1 MLVWRLGFLVF
12 IQVVQVRSLG
22 GESRSHFTPPLAAAS
37 PGSARSTMC
46 RHALPQGMI
55 CSRDFPFPAELK
67 AFFSC
72 SSLPLLQDPL
82 VSQAALSLLGSWIV
96 RVWLLSGN
104 SCLVCIEQ
112 LSPSIALFPGLSQEI
127 TLTVHGGLSL
137 KGSTATLILLLS
149 SCPQSH
155 QPNKNS
161 RNLHYGNRSQRWGGG
176 SWQQLSQSCHLT
188 PPESHCPQEGVP
200 CYIYS
205 N

>member
-127 TLTVHGGLSL
+127 TLTVHGGLSKAQQPHL
-137 KGSTATLILLLS
+137 SFCSVPVHKVINQTRTAGIFTMETGLRGGVEA
-149 SCPQSH
+149 PG
-155 QPNKNS
+155 NS
-161 RNLHYGNRSQRWGGG
+161 
-176 SWQQLSQSCHLT
+176 
-188 PPESHCPQEGVP
+188 
-200 CYIYS
+200 
-205 N
+205 